1 VGGILMGKMRD
12 IKTVKDRD
20 DIKHALIERR
30 IKLAEQEENSTR
42 ESYWYDILMF
52 GFIGYDKYS
61 DEDLLYEYYNDI
73 HDIHKLTGF

>member
-1 VGGILMGKMRD
+1 MGKMRD